1 MEVCDSLWALA
12 AFAGWILLG
21 FAVYFIIAQRLEIER
36 NEAHNAAIQAQVD
49 HWVAAFNAQA
59 AKLAK
64 FDRDGDG
71 FPGGSRKRH
80 DPYIDR

>member
-36 NEAHNAAIQAQVD
+36 LEGLIRPWD
-49 HWVAAFNAQA
+49 H
-59 AKLAK
+59 
-64 FDRDGDG
+64 DGDG
-71 FPGGSRKRH
+71 APGGRKRH
-80 DPYIDR
+80 DPYVDRP

>member
-36 NEAHNAAIQAQVD
+36 LEGLIRPWD
-49 HWVAAFNAQA
+49 H
-59 AKLAK
+59 
-64 FDRDGDG
+64 DGDG
-71 FPGGSRKRH
+71 RPGGRKRH

>member
-21 FAVYFIIAQRLEIER
+21 FAVYFIIAQRWEIER
-36 NEAHNAAIQAQVD
+36 LEGLIRPWD
-49 HWVAAFNAQA
+49 H
-59 AKLAK
+59 
-64 FDRDGDG
+64 DGDG
-71 FPGGSRKRH
+71 RPGGRKRH

>member
-1 MEVCDSLWALA
+1 MDSYFALA

-36 NEAHNAAIQAQVD
+36 LEGLIRPWD
-49 HWVAAFNAQA
+49 H
-59 AKLAK
+59 
-64 FDRDGDG
+64 DGDG
-71 FPGGSRKRH
+71 RPGGRKRH

>member
-36 NEAHNAAIQAQVD
+36 LEGLIRP
-49 HWVAAFNAQA
+49 
-59 AKLAK
+59 
-64 FDRDGDG
+64 FDPDGDG
-71 FPGGSRKRH
+71 RPGGRKRH
-80 DPYIDR
+80 DPYVER

>member
-36 NEAHNAAIQAQVD
+36 LEGLIRPWD
-49 HWVAAFNAQA
+49 H
-59 AKLAK
+59 
-64 FDRDGDG
+64 DGDG
-71 FPGGSRKRH
+71 RPGGRKRH
-80 DPYIDR
+80 DPYIER

>member
-36 NEAHNAAIQAQVD
+36 LEGLIRPWD
-49 HWVAAFNAQA
+49 H
-59 AKLAK
+59 
-64 FDRDGDG
+64 DGDG
-71 FPGGSRKRH
+71 RPGGRKRH
-80 DPYIDR
+80 DPYVER

>member
-36 NEAHNAAIQAQVD
+36 LEGLIRP
-49 HWVAAFNAQA
+49 
-59 AKLAK
+59 
-64 FDRDGDG
+64 FDPDGDG
-71 FPGGSRKRH
+71 RPGGRKRQ
-80 DPYIDR
+80 DPYIER

>member
-36 NEAHNAAIQAQVD
+36 LEGLIRPFD
-49 HWVAAFNAQA
+49 H
-59 AKLAK
+59 
-64 FDRDGDG
+64 DGDG
-71 FPGGSRKRH
+71 RPGGRKRH
-80 DPYIDR
+80 DPYIER

>member
-36 NEAHNAAIQAQVD
+36 LEGLIRPFD
-49 HWVAAFNAQA
+49 H
-59 AKLAK
+59 
-64 FDRDGDG
+64 DGDG
-71 FPGGSRKRH
+71 RPGGRKRH